1 MPENPPN
8 TVSRAEFYSTV
19 SLLFLMPAL
28 LVLVFGNF
36 PDTLLR
42 LAVAILMFV
51 TMIGMSV
58 IFSIMA
64 IRERG
69 RQGKGGKTAGD

>member
-1 MPENPPN
+1 MPENNPT

-28 LVLVFGNF
+28 LVLVYGNF
-36 PDTLLR
+36 PETLLR
-42 LAVAILMFV
+42 MAVAILIFV

-58 IFSIMA
+58 TFSIMA

-69 RQGKGGKTAGD
+69 RQGKENKPGV